1 LPSLVKHYMIKS
13 LSFVFCI
20 VMSVATFGQTTFD
33 INWGELALNNG
44 RLVQTLPSDSG
55 QFYALSWSGGRI
67 AGSYQVSEY
76 KGLVQGSKGKIKL
89 VVNKSYANFEG
100 VRVIKGKFAVFL
112 SDKWDGQNNFFVQYY
127 NTELKPE
134 GDPILLASYELDFSK
149 GEGNFDVIASE
160 DEKYFGVVW
169 ELEGK
174 RDEKGVYGFKIFDQ
188 ELNVIND
195 GEYPL
200 PFKAELT
207 TIHSHYVSNQGDYF
221 LVMTEF
227 TEVPSK
233 SLFKSYL
240 NYKALHIIHI
250 TDTGL
255 QDFTLDL
262 AGRRIEALTITSDEK
277 QVFTITGVYGD
288 EGIQGVSGV
297 FNQRIDYRSGIV
309 LQEGF
314 MKFDDAFITENWSDR
329 AKKRAERLEDK
340 GRAEDPKLY
349 NYKMRS
355 ARTLYD
361 GSVIGTMEQN
371 YIQLMANSDIRTGQ
385 ANDTYYYYYNDI
397 IVYKVNVKGEF
408 DWVKRIAKYQ
418 VSTNDD
424 GPYSSYESFID
435 STKISFIFNDNIDNY
450 DDAGQFL
457 DNQEIYSANF
467 ARRKNVVAIASI
479 DYLTGAKSRS
489 TLFDKSEIDALA
501 IPKLFTV
508 NYITGELLMYAIWGR
523 DERFGVLKFK

>member
-1 LPSLVKHYMIKS
+1 MKKIIN
-13 LSFVFCI
+13 FVF
-20 VMSVATFGQTTFD
+20 SLLLTVASFAQTTFD
-33 INWGELALNNG
+33 IDWGELSLSNG
-44 RLVQTLPSDSG
+44 KLVQTIPSDSG
-55 QFYALSWSGGRI
+55 EFYSLSWSGGRI
-67 AGSYQVSEY
+67 AGSYLVTKY
-76 KGLVQGSKGKIKL
+76 KGLVQENKGKIKL
-89 VVNKSYANFEG
+89 AVNKSYANFEG
-100 VRVIKGKFAVFL
+100 IRVVNGKLAVFL
-112 SDKWDGQNNFFVQYY
+112 SDKIDGQNNFFIQYFG
-127 NTELKPE
+127 EDLKPD

-149 GEGNFDVIASE
+149 GHGNFDIIASE

-200 PFKAELT
+200 PYQAELC

-221 LVMTEF
+221 LVLSEF

-233 SLFKSYL
+233 NPFKNYL
-240 NYKALHIIHI
+240 NYKAVHIFHI

-255 QDFTLDL
+255 QDFTLNL
-262 AGRRIEALTITSDEK
+262 TGRRIEALTITSDER
-277 QVFTITGVYGD
+277 QVFTITGVYGE
-288 EGIQGVSGV
+288 EGIQGASGV
-297 FNQRIDYRSGIV
+297 FNQQIDYQSGIV

-314 MKFDDAFITENWSDR
+314 MKFTDAFITENWSDR
-329 AKKRAERLEDK
+329 AKRRADRLEEK

-371 YIQLMANSDIRTGQ
+371 YVQLMANSDIRTGQ
-385 ANDTYYYYYNDI
+385 TNDTYYYYYNDI
-397 IVYKVNVKGEF
+397 IVYKINTKGEF

-418 VSTNDD
+418 ISTNDD

-435 STKISFIFNDNIDNY
+435 SSKISFIFNDNSDNY
-450 DDAGQFL
+450 DEAGKFI

-467 ARRKNVVAIASI
+467 GRRKNVVAIASI
-479 DYLTGAKSRS
+479 DYLTGDKSRS
-489 TLFDKSEIDALA
+489 TLFDRSEIEALA
-501 IPKLFTV
+501 IPKLFNV
-508 NYITGELLMYAIWGR
+508 NYNTGELLMYAIWGR
-523 DERFGVLKFK
+523 EERFGELKFK